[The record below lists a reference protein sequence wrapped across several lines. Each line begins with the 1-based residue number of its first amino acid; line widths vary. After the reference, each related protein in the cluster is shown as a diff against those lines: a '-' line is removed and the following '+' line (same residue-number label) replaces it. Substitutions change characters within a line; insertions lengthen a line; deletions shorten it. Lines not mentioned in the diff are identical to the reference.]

1 MQLIGDNGRGSA
13 WTHASLGLKFL
24 RLAAFETDQNLCET
38 TDHNLH
44 LHEYTSRS
52 VRQIDS
58 PINSV
63 DDIRPGL
70 PCIFVS
76 QKCHTLRRY
85 FEIEF
90 AGKCLNIYGSL
101 PPENWREQAKKFK

>member
-63 DDIRPGL
+63 DDIRPG
-70 PCIFVS
+70 
-76 QKCHTLRRY
+76 
-85 FEIEF
+85 EI
-90 AGKCLNIYGSL
+90 ALYLCL
-101 PPENWREQAKKFK
+101 AKVPYLKKIL